1 MQEDLY
7 TLDNLGKENLMEL
20 VKKYGLMVLFM
31 KVSFKME
38 KRMEKEFISGVSKVH
53 IMENGWII

>member
-7 TLDNLGKENLMEL
+7 TLDNLSKENQMEL

-31 KVSFKME
+31 KENFKMV